1 MLLGYLAQGCELSE
15 TGIREDD
22 VDFAFL
28 SLDLGEKAIKIVQV
42 RYVSRY
48 ARDIS
53 SDLLHRRGQLRF
65 TPPRD
70 ENVHAF
76 VHKLLRRRQ
85 ADAAVSARDQ
95 SNLFLYPHAFLISL
109 L

>member
-1 MLLGYLAQGCELSE
+1 MLLCYLAQGSELRE
-15 TGIREDD
+15 TGIRENN
-22 VDFAFL
+22 VEPAFL
-28 SLDLGEKAIKIVQV
+28 SFDLCKEAIKIVQV

-70 ENVHAF
+70 ENVRAF
-76 VHKLLRRRQ
+76 VHELFRRRQ

-95 SNLFLYPHAFLISL
+95 CNFF
-109 L
+109 

>member
-1 MLLGYLAQGCELSE
+1 MLLGYLAQGCKLRE

-28 SLDLGEKAIKIVQV
+28 SFDLCEEAIQIVQV
-42 RYVSRY
+42 RYVSLY
-48 ARDIS
+48 AGDVLP
-53 SDLLHRRGQLRF
+53 DLLHRRSQFFL
-65 TPPRD
+65 TAPRD
-70 ENVHAF
+70 ENVRAF

-95 SNLFLYPHAFLISL
+95 CNLFL
-109 L
+109 